1 MYKKL
6 ALAVVLGAAAI
17 VLCFEAN
24 QWVTVDRVTA
34 QGVYQ
39 VMSVDKNPEGT
50 ILREIRIDR
59 ETPHVS
65 DIAWYAGDLMDRF
78 SLRGDPRD
86 VRIGSR
92 LVCSKEMKVRLLS
105 HQPVP
110 GTARYRCSTDIEGP
124 GNRRVLAF
132 LWRAGGAVLG

>member
-17 VLCFEAN
+17 VLCFEVN
-24 QWVTVDRVTA
+24 QWITVDQVTA
-34 QGVYQ
+34 QGLYTVK
-39 VMSVDKNPEGT
+39 SIDKNPEGT
-50 ILREIRIDR
+50 VLRAILIDR
-59 ETPHVS
+59 ETPHIN
-65 DIAWYAGDLMDRF
+65 DIAWYAGDLMSRF

-110 GTARYRCSTDIEGP
+110 GTAHYRCSTDIEGP

-132 LWRAGGAVLG
+132 LWRARAAVLG